1 MAYAG
6 STAAEANPPYLLSAM
21 LAGSTHGQ
29 GESTAA
35 YAYKQWIYKSTH
47 LSTEVGGVTD
57 FITDGGRLGMQLG
70 DSVILVG
77 STVYISAMVTVN
89 AVGSTGN
96 VTLSQGFILSSAS

>member
-6 STAAEANPPYLLSAM
+6 ATSTAANPPYLIASM

-47 LSTEVGGVTD
+47 ISTEVGGVTD
-57 FITDGGRLGMQLG
+57 FITDGGLLGMQLG

-77 STVYISAMVTVN
+77 STVYVSSIVTVN

-96 VTLSQGFILSSAS
+96 VTLSQGQIISSAS